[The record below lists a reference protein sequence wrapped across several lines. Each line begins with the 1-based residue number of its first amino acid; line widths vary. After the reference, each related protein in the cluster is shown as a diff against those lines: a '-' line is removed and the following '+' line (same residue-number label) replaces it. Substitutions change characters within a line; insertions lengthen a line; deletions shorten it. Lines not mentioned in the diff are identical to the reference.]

1 MKKGI
6 YVVGGEKLS
15 NSAFLK
21 AKEFIYRYGRKIDIA
36 WFEYNFVNNST
47 DEFMKV
53 LKKYQ
58 FENGGFGGL
67 VTEFE
72 YSGPCLKST
81 EHAFRYIYNLKDR
94 KSVV

>member
-53 LKKYQ
+53 LK
-58 FENGGFGGL
+58 N
-67 VTEFE
+67 T
-72 YSGPCLKST
+72 
-81 EHAFRYIYNLKDR
+81 NLKMAVLEDLLQ
-94 KSVV
+94 SLNIVGHV

>member
-58 FENGGFGGL
+58 FEKAKIAVL
-67 VTEFE
+67 II
-72 YSGPCLKST
+72 KSIFLLY
-81 EHAFRYIYNLKDR
+81 FR
-94 KSVV
+94 